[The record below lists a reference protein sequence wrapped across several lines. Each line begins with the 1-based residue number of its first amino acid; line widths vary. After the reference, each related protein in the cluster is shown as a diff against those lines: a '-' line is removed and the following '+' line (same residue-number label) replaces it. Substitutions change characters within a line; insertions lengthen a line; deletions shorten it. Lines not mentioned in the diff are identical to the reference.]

1 MAERRGYIRVPF
13 FTKVVVLP
21 QAATASVESAHS
33 IDISLGGV
41 GLVCQSALPIGQP
54 VSLTFYLP
62 TATGEV
68 PQGPV
73 PGRVTGVRFENNT
86 SILGVEFDHTLERRL
101 VPELVRAVE
110 RL

>member
-1 MAERRGYIRVPF
+1 MAEGRRFIRVPF

-21 QAATASVESAHS
+21 QAATASVEARS
-33 IDISLGGV
+33 IDISLGGM
-41 GLVCQSALPIGQP
+41 GLVCQSALPIGQS
-54 VSLTFYLP
+54 VSLTFYL
-62 TATGEV
+62 TTTTGEV